1 MSSSIISSL
10 GMGSGIDTVKL
21 VADLAAASRE
31 PKVERMATLTQA
43 NQTRIS
49 AMATARSNL
58 DGFADSLELVV
69 SDGTLRSLAT
79 SSDESVISVTSRTG
93 LSADN
98 INATFVVN
106 QLARA
111 QTNYSAVVADKAAAI
126 GQGSLTLTVG
136 SQSYAITIDSSNDS
150 LTGLAQAINSSGSGV
165 TASIVSDEGGSRLV
179 LKGQTGAAN
188 SFTLSADAGGDANL
202 ANFAT
207 EGGGMQVGQT
217 AANAEFT
224 VDGIAYGRA
233 NNIVD
238 DVLEGLSVSLKK
250 ASPGQLV
257 DIGATRPLDMLRQTV
272 SDFVDVFNQLKG
284 SINDAGKLSGVTSGM
299 RQLEQE
305 LTTMLG
311 TMLTSH
317 GSINKLTDIGVSI
330 NRDGKLTLDR
340 DKLDQVLTSDAGAV
354 EAMFNPLRDATH
366 NSETDPGIAGV
377 LDALRDKAVGS
388 GGIIDRISTSLTE
401 KSQSLAEQ
409 LQKIEDREAAYKKR
423 LEKQYS
429 GLDAKLAA
437 YKATQSYLEQ
447 QIEIWNNQYKN

>member
-58 DGFADSLELVV
+58 DGFADSLELMV
-69 SDGTLRSLAT
+69 SDGTLRSRAT

-111 QTNYSAVVADKAAAI
+111 QTNYSAVVADKAAVI

-150 LTGLAQAINSSGSGV
+150 LTGLAQAINGSGSGV

-224 VDGIAYGRA
+224 VDGIAYSRST
-233 NNIVD
+233 NTVD

-272 SDFVDVFNQLKG
+272 GDFVDVFNQLKG
-284 SINDAGKLSGVTSGM
+284 SINDAAKLSGVTTGM

-305 LTTMLG
+305 LTSMISK
-311 TMLTSH
+311 MLTSD

-340 DKLDQVLTSDAGAV
+340 DKLDKVLTSNAGAV

-388 GGIIDRISTSLTE
+388 GGIIDRISTSLKE
-401 KSQSLAEQ
+401 KSESLAEQ

>member
-1 MSSSIISSL
+1 MTSSIISNL

-31 PKVERMATLTQA
+31 PKIERMATLTQA

-49 AMATARSNL
+49 AMAKARSNL
-58 DGFADSLELVV
+58 EGFADSLELMV

-79 SSDESVISVTSRTG
+79 SSDESVISVTARSG
-93 LSADN
+93 LNADH
-98 INATFVVN
+98 INASFVVS

-111 QTNYSAVVADKAAAI
+111 QTNFSAIVADKAAPI
-126 GQGSLTLTVG
+126 GQGTMTLSVDG
-136 SQSYAITIDSSNDS
+136 QNFAITIDSSNDS

-165 TASIVSDEGGSRLV
+165 TASLISDQGGVHLV

-188 SFTLSADAGGDANL
+188 SFSLTADAGGDANL

-207 EGGGMQVGQT
+207 DGGMQVGQT
-217 AANAEFT
+217 ATNAEFT
-224 VDGIAYGRA
+224 VDGIAYSRST
-233 NNIVD
+233 NTVD
-238 DVLEGLSVSLKK
+238 DVLEGLSISLKK

-272 SDFVDVFNQLKG
+272 GDFVDVFNQLKD
-284 SINDAGKLSGVTSGM
+284 SITEASKLSGVTTGM

-305 LTTMLG
+305 LTSMISK
-311 TMLTSH
+311 MLTSH

-330 NRDGKLTLDR
+330 NRDGKLTLDTA
-340 DKLDQVLTSDAGAV
+340 KLDRVLANDAGAV

-366 NSETDPGIAGV
+366 NSNSDPGIAGV
-377 LDALRDKAVGS
+377 LDALRDKAVAS
-388 GGIIDRISTSLTE
+388 GGVIDRISNSLQQRSDSLT
-401 KSQSLAEQ
+401 EQ

-447 QIEIWNNQYKN
+447 QIEIWNNQYSR